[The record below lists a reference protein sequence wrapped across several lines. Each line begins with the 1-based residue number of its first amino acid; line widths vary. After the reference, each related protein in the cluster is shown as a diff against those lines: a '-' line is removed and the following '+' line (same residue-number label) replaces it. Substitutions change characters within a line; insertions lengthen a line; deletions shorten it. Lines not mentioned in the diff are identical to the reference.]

1 MNFWVSYVLNV
12 ALLLFL
18 LNFKYFLILFW
29 FILYIKFFKKVFLN
43 ENTKKFFSYVF
54 LLILT
59 WTVVKLF
66 TV

>member
-29 FILYIKFFKKVFLN
+29 FILYIRFFKKVFLN

-59 WTVVKLF
+59 WIVVKLF